1 LVSLVPRFF
10 DVWSGS
16 VRIDHV
22 DVRRFRIRHLRGRVA
37 VVRQEP
43 LLLPVSVRDNIAY
56 GSPWASDAE
65 VRLAAEGALAAEFI
79 EALPDGYDTVLG
91 EKGTTLS
98 GGQRQR
104 LAIARA
110 ICRDAPILVLD
121 EPTAALDAE
130 SEAALLD
137 LVTRAA
143 AGRTILLI
151 AHRLSTVRRAD
162 RIVVVDDA
170 SIVEQGDHESLVAL
184 GGVYARYQHIQA
196 SELAAVTSS
205 EPGG

>member
-10 DVWSGS
+10 DVWSGC
-16 VRIDHV
+16 VLIDHV
-22 DVRRFRIRHLRGRVA
+22 DVRRFRLRHLRRRVA
-37 VVRQEP
+37 VVHQEP
-43 LLLPVSVRDNIAY
+43 LLLPLSVRDNIAY
-56 GSPWASDAE
+56 GAPWASDDD
-65 VRLAAEGALAAEFI
+65 VRNAAEGALAAEFI
-79 EALPDGYDTVLG
+79 EALPDKYDTVLG

-130 SEAALLD
+130 SESALLD

-143 AGRTILLI
+143 AGRTIVMI

-162 RIVVVDDA
+162 RIVVVQDTR
-170 SIVEQGDHESLVAL
+170 IVEQGDHQTLLDL

-196 SELAAVTSS
+196 GELAAVMSS
-205 EPGG
+205 GPGD